1 MFPLHG
7 PFRLLAFSLLCA
19 GILTGAEMNAPSNA
33 AMPAAT
39 DTIVYVGTYTGRQS
53 KGIYAYR
60 LDAKAAAAGEAVLQ
74 PLGLAVET
82 PSPSFLVVEPKRR
95 LVFAANEIDSFEGK
109 TTGAVSAFAVDAAT
123 GKLKLINQQPSMG
136 TGPCHVALDRDGKF
150 LFVANYN
157 SGSFAVLPVAAD
169 GRLGAP
175 TTVIQNAGKSV
186 NAERQSG
193 PHAHGITFDPAN
205 RFVFFVDLGLDQIL
219 GYRFDSTTGK
229 LTPTDPAFAAVKAG
243 SGCRHL
249 VFRPDGK
256 FAYAMNEMASTVTVF
271 SYDANK
277 GKLTEVQS
285 LSALPPG
292 SDAKSSGAEI
302 AVHPSGKWLYASNR
316 GHDSVTQF
324 EIDQQKGTITFAAT
338 QPSGGK
344 IPRHFAFFPSGKQL
358 AVANQN
364 SNSILLCRAD
374 EKTGRLQAAGAPIDV
389 PSPVCVVFLPPSPM
403 ASAR

>member
-1 MFPLHG
+1 MFTPHARIRFLG
-7 PFRLLAFSLLCA
+7 LSLLFA
-19 GILTGAEMNAPSNA
+19 GVVSGAEMNAPSPT
-33 AMPAAT
+33 MPAAT

-60 LDAKAAAAGEAVLQ
+60 LDAKSAAAGEATLL

-109 TTGAVSAFAVDAAT
+109 ATGAVSAFSVDAAT

-169 GRLGAP
+169 GHLGAP
-175 TTVIQNAGKSV
+175 TTVIQNTGKSA

-219 GYRFDSTTGK
+219 GYRFDSATGK
-229 LTPTDPAFAAVKAG
+229 LTPTEPAFASVKPG

-256 FAYAMNEMASTVTVF
+256 FAYVMNEMVSTVTVF
-271 SYDANK
+271 SYEANT
-277 GKLTEVQS
+277 GKLTEVQTTS
-285 LSALPPG
+285 SLPPG
-292 SDAKSSGAEI
+292 SDTKSSGAEI
-302 AVHPSGKWLYASNR
+302 AVYPSGKWLYVSNR
-316 GHDSVTQF
+316 GHDSVAQF
-324 EIDQQKGTITFAAT
+324 EIDQQKGTVTFAAA

-358 AVANQN
+358 AIANQN
-364 SNSILLCRAD
+364 SNSILLCRVD
-374 EKTGRLQAAGAPIDV
+374 EKTGRLQPAGTLTET
-389 PSPVCVVFLPPSPM
+389 PSPVCVVFLPP
-403 ASAR
+403 AAAAR